1 MAKLRKVHLTRTGV
15 PKVSNPT
22 VASSEAYI
30 NALLEKS
37 LAKGKKTSD
46 SYDVASLFHDGGS
59 VKTKVY

>member
-1 MAKLRKVHLTRTGV
+1 MSRLRKVHLTRTGV

-30 NALLEKS
+30 NALLKES
-37 LAKGKKTSD
+37 LKEGET
-46 SYDVASLFHDGGS
+46 LFHDGGS